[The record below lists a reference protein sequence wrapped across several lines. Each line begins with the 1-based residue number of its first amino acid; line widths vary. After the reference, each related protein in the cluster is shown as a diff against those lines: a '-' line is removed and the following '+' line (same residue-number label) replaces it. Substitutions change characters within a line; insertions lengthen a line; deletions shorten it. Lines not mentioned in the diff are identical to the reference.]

1 LILDCMTK
9 RRVGALMLILGFAGG
24 ALLVRDL
31 LVDELPSG
39 VDVRRTGFAIWPQ
52 DTVEEARAACSRQGS
67 SASAV
72 ATAER
77 FASSFLATKDPA
89 FWDVAV
95 DPPTARVSLQDPS
108 IGSELYFGV
117 ALRKLDRCWYV
128 TSVQDRNAEM
138 TEEVTAGYA
147 GPERNRKM
155 WVNIRPD
162 PYSGHQAFRGEIG
175 LGGATR
181 RVDSIGASP
190 DGTAQFTLPVPDAE
204 RPSGHFIVSDAESP
218 AEAGFGAPVGSPPT
232 LAGRVLPPTGKR
244 SRRAV
249 GRAAR
254 AENDCGFEYWTP
266 GERARATVHA
276 QLGTWPGRLSRRT
289 LKKQPNG
296 DWSVAAD
303 GVRATFDFW
312 RVRKGCWLLG
322 RIQPTEGS
330 ERVESVSVVNDRFVF
345 DLRWGRAEEAYLEFG
360 FGFHDTYGMVRRI
373 RGPIVVMDDD
383 YPPGV
388 RLGRRRLGH
397 YQVVFYRGGRVVN
410 VEGGALPPLAEW
422 S

>member
-1 LILDCMTK
+1 
-9 RRVGALMLILGFAGG
+9 V
-24 ALLVRDL
+24 
-31 LVDELPSG
+31 
-39 VDVRRTGFAIWPQ
+39 
-52 DTVEEARAACSRQGS
+52 
-67 SASAV
+67 SAV

-77 FASSFLATKDPA
+77 FASSFLATEDPA
-89 FWDVAV
+89 FWDVVV
-95 DPPTARVSLQDPS
+95 DPPTALVNLQDRS

-128 TSVQDRNAEM
+128 FGVQDRDATM

-155 WVNIRPD
+155 WVNIQP
-162 PYSGHQAFRGEIG
+162 PTYSGNQEFRGEMG

-181 RVDSIGASP
+181 RFDSIGASP
-190 DGTAQFTLPVPDAE
+190 DGTAQFTLPVPDGE
-204 RPSGHFIVSDAESP
+204 RPTGHLIVSDLATP
-218 AEAGFGAPVGSPPT
+218 AQYGFGAPVGSPPT

-249 GRAAR
+249 RRAAR
-254 AENDCGFEYWTP
+254 AEAENDCGKR
-266 GERARATVHA
+266 RAIVHG
-276 QLGTWPGRLSRRT
+276 QLGDWPGRLSRRI
-289 LKKQPNG
+289 LKEQPNG

-303 GVRATFDFW
+303 DVRATFDFW

-322 RIQPTEGS
+322 RIQPTEGL
-330 ERVESVSVVNDRFVF
+330 ERVESVSVVNERIVF
-345 DLRWGRAEEAYLEFG
+345 DLHWGRAEEAYLEFG
-360 FGFHDTYGMVRRI
+360 FGFHHTSGMVRRI

-383 YPPGV
+383 YPSGYPSAV
-388 RLGRRRLGH
+388 RLGRQRLGR
-397 YQVVFYRGGRVVN
+397 YRVVFYRGGRVVN